1 MNKTRREKIRKEEYK
16 IFNIIKTQQF
26 DEATLK
32 QIRNN
37 ISDILDEESWAFDNY
52 PENLQNSSR
61 GEAMQD
67 AIDCLNTAMECVEN
81 IINELDIQDNENIVD
96 ILEEACDELSD
107 ARLT

>member
-1 MNKTRREKIRKEEYK
+1 MNNVRREKIKREEYR
-16 IFNIIKTQQF
+16 IFNVIKTQQF
-26 DEATLK
+26 DKETLK

-67 AIDCLNTAMECVEN
+67 AIDCLSTSIECIES
-81 IINELDIQDNENIVD
+81 IIDELNIQDNEDIID
-96 ILEEACDELSD
+96 ILEEACDELMD
-107 ARLT
+107 ARLV